1 MRDPR
6 SPCAA
11 DSKLT
16 CSRLV
21 DKCGLL
27 LQSHGEALTPA
38 QRPYARPDGE
48 WQGVDTKDLVAIIAA
63 VKPHVL
69 VGTSTKPKAFTERAI
84 REMARHVPRPIVLPL
99 SNPTRLHEADPADI
113 NAWTEGKAL
122 IATGSPFPPVRWRGV
137 EYVVAENNNAAVFPA
152 IGLAAVLCRARLI
165 SDRMLVAAVKALA
178 ALSPALEDPNKG
190 LLPDIARV
198 RDVAK
203 RVAAAVIRCA
213 VAEGLARLDRPI
225 PTDSDD
231 ELLDWV
237 AAQMWD
243 PVYRPLLPVAV
254 EGASRA
260 AKGELGVGRR

>member
-1 MRDPR
+1 M
-6 SPCAA
+6 
-11 DSKLT
+11 
-16 CSRLV
+16 
-21 DKCGLL
+21 
-27 LQSHGEALTPA
+27 
-38 QRPYARPDGE
+38 
-48 WQGVDTKDLVAIIAA
+48 AIIAA

-69 VGTSTKPKAFTERAI
+69 VGTSTKPKAFTEGAI
-84 REMARHVPRPIVLPL
+84 REMARHVRRPIVLPL

-113 NAWTEGKAL
+113 NAWTEGRAL

-152 IGLAAVLCRARLI
+152 IGLAAVLCRARRI

-178 ALSPALEDPNKG
+178 ALSPALEDANKG

-203 RVAAAVIRCA
+203 RVAAAVVRCA
-213 VAEGLARLDRPI
+213 VAEGLARFGPI

-237 AAQMWD
+237 AVQMWD

-260 AKGELGVGRR
+260 ARGELGVGRR